1 MLTEEVHAFEEL
13 VGCHGGLGGWQ
24 NRAVLLHPTDWAV
37 DDDLL
42 DRSVPGEAV
51 LYGADAVHRQLVR
64 WLERSGAR
72 RPLGEPVRA
81 DVRPAAPIPAT
92 G

>member
-1 MLTEEVHAFEEL
+1 MHAFEEL

-24 NRAVLLHPTDWAV
+24 NRAVLLHPADWTL
-37 DDDLL
+37 DEDLL

-51 LYGADAVHRQLVR
+51 LCGAEAVHRQLVR

-72 RPLGEPVRA
+72 RPAGERVPA
-81 DVRPAAPIPAT
+81 GPRPAPERRPA
-92 G
+92 